1 MLQGLQRIA
10 ENVACVRRRMA
21 EAAARSGRKADEV
34 TLVAVTKYVDE
45 PLVRAV
51 VQAGCDM
58 LGESRPQALWEKA
71 PRLADLAVRW
81 HLIGHLQRNKVRRTL
96 PLATLIHSADSLEL
110 IADIDRIAG
119 EQSREAKVLLEVN
132 VSGEDAKHGC
142 APAAIEPL
150 LPQLA
155 GYRHVRVGGLM
166 CMAGLEG
173 GPDRA
178 RRDFAALRALRDRL
192 RHRCPEGVV
201 LDDLSM
207 GMSGDYEAAIEEGAT
222 IVRVG
227 SALFEGVLP

>member
-1 MLQGLQRIA
+1 M
-10 ENVACVRRRMA
+10 
-21 EAAARSGRKADEV
+21 
-34 TLVAVTKYVDE
+34 
-45 PLVRAV
+45 
-51 VQAGCDM
+51 
-58 LGESRPQALWEKA
+58 
-71 PRLADLAVRW
+71 
-81 HLIGHLQRNKVRRTL
+81 
-96 PLATLIHSADSLEL
+96 TLIHSADSLEL
-110 IADIDRIAG
+110 IADLDRIAG
-119 EQSREAKVLLEVN
+119 EQSREAKLLLEVN
-132 VSGEDAKHGC
+132 ISGEDAKHGFT
-142 APAAIEPL
+142 PAAIEPL

-192 RHRCPEGVV
+192 RQSCPEGVV